1 MSEWRKAIG
10 EEANKEYYKN
20 LSRFV
25 NSEYKTKTV
34 YPPKDEI
41 MAALEKTP
49 PKNVKCVI
57 LGQDPYHEP
66 GQAMGLSF
74 SVKDGIKIPP
84 SLLNM
89 YKELQMEYGYDIP
102 KTGNLTAWAEQGVL
116 LLNAILTVRAHEAA
130 SHRNKGWEEFT
141 DAIIKYTNTLNQ
153 PIVYMLWGNFARSK
167 KNLLDNPNH
176 LILESVHPSP
186 LSANRGFLGC
196 GHFKMCNDFLKS
208 HGVEP
213 INWDRH

>member
-176 LILESVHPSP
+176 LVLESVHPSP